1 MNVPFASEVVVQDLD
16 FLEAVVVFPADLEC
30 FLFLVGISEEL
41 WTRSAVDA

>member
-1 MNVPFASEVVVQDLD
+1 MAECSAEVGWVVVQD

-30 FLFLVGISEEL
+30 FLFLVGMSEEL